1 MTEQSPADRINRAS
15 NEIFDA
21 TSFLSGTN
29 AAFLEALYAQYLS
42 NPGSLDPEW
51 QGYFAGLGEQGLSAT
66 QLGRGPAW
74 RRDQRPETPR
84 DEITVALSG
93 QPAPAKAAT
102 PKTAPADGQNARA
115 VAQES
120 IRAIQLVRAYRI
132 IGHLEADLD
141 PLKITPRLP
150 HPQLDPAFYGF
161 HDAEMDKPIFIDGV
175 MGMESATPRQITD
188 L

>member
-1 MTEQSPADRINRAS
+1 MTEQSPADRIHRAS

-42 NPGSLDPEW
+42 DPGSVDGEW
-51 QGYFAGLGEQGLSAT
+51 QAYFAGLGEQGLSPT

-74 RRDQRPETPR
+74 RRDRKAEAPK
-84 DEITVALSG
+84 DDITGALSG
-93 QPAPAKAAT
+93 QIAAPAAAKSAPGKAA
-102 PKTAPADGQNARA
+102 AADGQNARS
-115 VAQES
+115 VAQDS

-141 PLKITPRLP
+141 PLKITPRQP

-161 HDAEMDKPIFIDGV
+161 HEAEMDKPIYIAGV
-175 MGMESATPRQITD
+175 MGMETAT
-188 L
+188 